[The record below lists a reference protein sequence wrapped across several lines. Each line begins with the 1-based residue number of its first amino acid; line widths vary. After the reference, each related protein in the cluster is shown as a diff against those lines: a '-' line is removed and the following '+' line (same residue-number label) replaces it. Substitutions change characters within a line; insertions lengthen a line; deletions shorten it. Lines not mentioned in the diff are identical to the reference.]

1 MLSYFSFFFTAIDA
15 DNFSNFVVY
24 VPRAR
29 ACEVAYCRAEITELE
44 DFVNV
49 GEFQS
54 PSTFVG
60 DQYNNWKTE
69 MLFQL
74 KHLLMF
80 VKL

>member
-1 MLSYFSFFFTAIDA
+1 M
-15 DNFSNFVVY
+15 
-24 VPRAR
+24 
-29 ACEVAYCRAEITELE
+29 CEVAYCRAEITELE